1 MYKKRKI
8 IGEYRERERETKQR
22 TEREGGERKRKI
34 PSEASMSD
42 VLSDSSITFHPLNR
56 RREAVVERSAVWND
70 VSSSRFLRF
79 PVPDVSWPF
88 ISRPST
94 FNHSRECAMDL
105 DKMVIT
111 RDRQQIYSSKR
122 GNKLLIVRFFVF
134 PMGVRSLIAWRHVAS
149 KINHGLGMYQERK

>member
-1 MYKKRKI
+1 
-8 IGEYRERERETKQR
+8 
-22 TEREGGERKRKI
+22 
-34 PSEASMSD
+34 MSD

-94 FNHSRECAMDL
+94 FNHSRECAMNL
-105 DKMVIT
+105 DKIAIT

-149 KINHGLGMYQERK
+149 KINHSLGMYQERKQFIYFSGIPYLLVFFVPLSFFFL